1 MYIFKELFGFMNI
14 FRIFTGVFCLLG
26 GIIGSAQTERI
37 LLDGYFQDW
46 EQTGT
51 AFSDTKNDGKF
62 GFDYNQ
68 LKIFNDDNYL
78 YINFDLGLEI
88 NLQETNDVVFC
99 LDADNNPATG
109 YVFDGI
115 GAELIFR
122 FGERKGT
129 FYRNTNTYNVKHSDI
144 GLVTLPSVSSD
155 RFELC
160 IRKNA
165 SVSGFQLFS
174 GNSMR
179 MILLQ
184 DVPNG
189 DKFPDGT
196 GGITYTWQQNQL
208 EPLPVYSI
216 KRATDTDFRIMT
228 QNVLTDDLFSKT
240 SYFNRLINAIQP
252 DIIAFQEI
260 YDHTAAQTRELIQQF
275 TGGTWY
281 AQKQGTDIILVS
293 RYPILESHFIS
304 GNGAFLVQT
313 NEGRILVV
321 NAHLPCC
328 DNDSG
333 RQDEVDAIM
342 AFIRDAKKGNSS
354 LQLDPNTPI
363 IITGDMNFVGKSR
376 QLRTYLEG
384 DIQNEFT
391 YGTDYKPD
399 WDNTSLKDA
408 VLYTT
413 ASPLA
418 VTWSSSGS
426 SYFPGRLDYIIYTDA
441 VLNRL
446 NGFALQTANLPQD
459 SLNAYLVLANDSNN
473 ASDHFAVVADFKFGP
488 ETGTSEPSEM
498 ASLNARL
505 IPAAFSEQ
513 MKIAISSRLTGK
525 INVSIF
531 QINGQMVFSNDTDVY
546 SGENQLM
553 TLDTHGWPTG
563 MYLVQIRQ
571 HHEMISLKAVKVE

>member
-1 MYIFKELFGFMNI
+1 MNI
-14 FRIFTGVFCLLG
+14 NWIFTGMIGLLSCT
-26 GIIGSAQTERI
+26 IGSAQTERI

-51 AFSDTKNDGKF
+51 AFNDSKNDGKF

-88 NLQETNDVVFC
+88 NLQETNDVVFY
-99 LDADNNPATG
+99 LDADDNPATG

-115 GAELIFR
+115 GAEMIFR

-129 FYRNTNTYNVKHSDI
+129 FYRNTSTYNVKHSDI

-155 RFELC
+155 KFELC

-179 MILLQ
+179 MILTQ

-189 DKFPDGT
+189 DKFPDGP
-196 GGITYTWQQNQL
+196 GGITYSWHQNQFV
-208 EPLPVYSI
+208 PLPAYSI
-216 KRATDTDFRIMT
+216 KKVADTDFRIMT

-304 GNGAFLVQT
+304 GNGAFLVET
-313 NEGRILVV
+313 NEGKILVV

-342 AFIRDAKKGNSS
+342 AFIRDAKYGNSS
-354 LQLDPNTPI
+354 LQLDQNTPI

-391 YGTDYKPD
+391 YGADFLPD
-399 WDNTSLKDA
+399 WDNTTLKDA
-408 VLYTT
+408 VLYAT
-413 ASPLA
+413 ASPIA

-426 SYFPGRLDYIIYTDA
+426 SYFPGRLDYMIYTDA

-488 ETGTSEPSEM
+488 ETAVSGPSKT
-498 ASLNARL
+498 ASLDARL
-505 IPAAFSEQ
+505 SPTVFNEQ
-513 MKIAISSRLTGK
+513 LKIILSSQMAGK
-525 INVSIF
+525 VNISIF
-531 QINGQMVFSNDTDVY
+531 RINGEPVCSKEADILASED
-546 SGENQLM
+546 QL
-553 TLDTHGWPTG
+553 LNVDTHGWPSG

-571 HHEMISLKAVKVE
+571 HHQVISLKVVKGE

>member
-1 MYIFKELFGFMNI
+1 MNI
-14 FRIFTGVFCLLG
+14 NWIFTGMIGLLSCT
-26 GIIGSAQTERI
+26 IGSAQTERI

-46 EQTGT
+46 EQTGS
-51 AFSDTKNDGKF
+51 AFSDSKNDGKF

-78 YINFDLGLEI
+78 YIKFDLGLEI
-88 NLQETNDVVFC
+88 NLQETNDVVFY
-99 LDADNNPATG
+99 LDADDNPATG

-115 GAELIFR
+115 GAEMIFR

-129 FYRNTNTYNVKHSDI
+129 FYRNTSTYNIKHSDI

-174 GNSMR
+174 GYSMR
-179 MILLQ
+179 MILVQ

-189 DKFPDGT
+189 DKFPDGP
-196 GGITYTWQQNQL
+196 GGITYSWQQNQFV
-208 EPLPVYSI
+208 PLPAYSI
-216 KRATDTDFRIMT
+216 KKVADTDFRIMT

-304 GNGAFLVQT
+304 GNGAFLVET
-313 NEGRILVV
+313 NEGKILVV

-342 AFIRDAKKGNSS
+342 AFIRDAKNGNSS
-354 LQLDPNTPI
+354 LQLDQNTPI

-391 YGTDYKPD
+391 YGADFLPD
-399 WDNTSLKDA
+399 WDNTTLKDA

-413 ASPLA
+413 ASPMA

-426 SYFPGRLDYIIYTDA
+426 SYFPGRLDYMIYTDA
-441 VLNRL
+441 VLSRL

-488 ETGTSEPSEM
+488 ETQVVEPSRIVNLDAQVNPSVFNDQLKIMLSSQM
-498 ASLNARL
+498 A
-505 IPAAFSEQ
+505 
-513 MKIAISSRLTGK
+513 GK
-525 INVSIF
+525 VNISIF
-531 QINGQMVFSNDTDVY
+531 RINGEPVCSKEADIIA
-546 SGENQLM
+546 SENQMLNI
-553 TLDTHGWPTG
+553 DTNGWAVG

-571 HHEMISLKAVKVE
+571 RNEMISLKAVKTE

>member
-1 MYIFKELFGFMNI
+1 
-14 FRIFTGVFCLLG
+14 
-26 GIIGSAQTERI
+26 
-37 LLDGYFQDW
+37 
-46 EQTGT
+46 
-51 AFSDTKNDGKF
+51 
-62 GFDYNQ
+62 
-68 LKIFNDDNYL
+68 
-78 YINFDLGLEI
+78 
-88 NLQETNDVVFC
+88 
-99 LDADNNPATG
+99 
-109 YVFDGI
+109 
-115 GAELIFR
+115 
-122 FGERKGT
+122 
-129 FYRNTNTYNVKHSDI
+129 
-144 GLVTLPSVSSD
+144 
-155 RFELC
+155 
-160 IRKNA
+160 
-165 SVSGFQLFS
+165 
-174 GNSMR
+174 
-179 MILLQ
+179 MILVQ

-189 DKFPDGT
+189 DKFPDGP
-196 GGITYTWQQNQL
+196 GGITYSWQQNQFV
-208 EPLPVYSI
+208 PLPSYSI
-216 KRATDTDFRIMT
+216 KKVADTEFRVMT

-304 GNGAFLVQT
+304 GNGAFLVET
-313 NEGRILVV
+313 NEGKILVV

-342 AFIRDAKKGNSS
+342 AFIRDAKNGNSS
-354 LQLDPNTPI
+354 LHLDQNTPI

-384 DIQNEFT
+384 DIQNEFS
-391 YGTDYKPD
+391 YGADFLPD
-399 WDNTSLKDA
+399 WDNTALKDA

-413 ASPLA
+413 ASPMA

-426 SYFPGRLDYIIYTDA
+426 TYFPGRLDYMIYTDA

-488 ETGTSEPSEM
+488 ETAVDEPSS
-498 ASLNARL
+498 SLVLEAKVDPVIFR
-505 IPAAFSEQ
+505 EQ
-513 MKIAISSRLTGK
+513 L
-525 INVSIF
+525 
-531 QINGQMVFSNDTDVY
+531 QINLQSDKSGDVHVNVFSLDGQKVLSKVIKVNATEQQQINFDTDHW
-546 SGENQLM
+546 QQ
-553 TLDTHGWPTG
+553 G
-563 MYLVQIRQ
+563 MYLIHIGQNSRFVN
-571 HHEMISLKAVKVE
+571 LKAVKVD

>member
-1 MYIFKELFGFMNI
+1 MNI
-14 FRIFTGVFCLLG
+14 NWIFTGMIGLLSCT
-26 GIIGSAQTERI
+26 IGSAQTERI

-51 AFSDTKNDGKF
+51 AFSDSKNDGKF

-88 NLQETNDVVFC
+88 NLQETNDVVFY
-99 LDADNNPATG
+99 LDADDNPATG

-115 GAELIFR
+115 GAEMIFR
-122 FGERKGT
+122 FGERKGA
-129 FYRNTNTYNVKHSDI
+129 FYRNTNSYNIKHSDI

-174 GNSMR
+174 GYSMR
-179 MILLQ
+179 MILVQ

-189 DKFPDGT
+189 DKFPDGP
-196 GGITYTWQQNQL
+196 GGITYSWQQNQFV
-208 EPLPVYSI
+208 PLPAYSI
-216 KRATDTDFRIMT
+216 KKVADTDFRIMT

-304 GNGAFLVQT
+304 GNGAFLVET
-313 NEGRILVV
+313 NEGKILVV

-342 AFIRDAKKGNSS
+342 AFIRDAKNGNSS
-354 LQLDPNTPI
+354 LQLDQNTPI

-391 YGTDYKPD
+391 YGVDFLPD
-399 WDNTSLKDA
+399 WDNTTLKDA

-413 ASPLA
+413 ASPMA

-426 SYFPGRLDYIIYTDA
+426 SYFPGRLDYMIYTDA

-488 ETGTSEPSEM
+488 ETTVSGPSKT
-498 ASLNARL
+498 ASLDARL
-505 IPAAFSEQ
+505 SPTVFNEQ
-513 MKIAISSRLTGK
+513 MKIILSSQMPGK
-525 INVSIF
+525 IHINIF
-531 QINGQMVFSNDTDVY
+531 NINGQAVCSKETEIHASED
-546 SGENQLM
+546 QL
-553 TLDTHGWPTG
+553 LNVDTHGWPSG

-571 HHEMISLKAVKVE
+571 HHQVMSLKAVKEE